1 MMEDRRRYVRVPEN
15 LQIAYEV
22 IPAEQ
27 IKEYITK
34 DISQGG
40 IRFLAHDFIPK
51 GSRLKIRISFPR
63 TLFSFEAMV
72 ECMWIRQLPYGDE
85 FEVGVEFI
93 NLPSEVLDYL
103 ISYIRVSMR
112 NKTQQLGG

>member
-1 MMEDRRRYVRVPEN
+1 
-15 LQIAYEV
+15 
-22 IPAEQ
+22 
-27 IKEYITK
+27 
-34 DISQGG
+34 
-40 IRFLAHDFIPK
+40 LAHDFIPK

-103 ISYIRVSMR
+103 ISLYKGVYAQQDAATGRLEGRVSA
-112 NKTQQLGG
+112 